1 MPIALK
7 TTETHSGCCHRLP
20 FRTLKLR
27 TGRCLQPLLQPFNR
41 RFSSTHHHH
50 HQKQQSSS
58 TKRHDFFRLLL
69 FSSQNSPKA
78 KRRSQ
83 CLVDIDIFVFPIR
96 LAAKV
101 RYCVWY
107 ESHCTHTYTQS
118 PRGNTANIRTDVY
131 IPKIQD
137 IRQCSLPQ
145 LQPMPMTEKRNEN
158 CVRKCVWL
166 CASECVLLNDVD
178 GGSDDFQ
185 PISLVRSTFWLVLVT
200 RYS

>member
-1 MPIALK
+1 MLTAVAATIQSTLLFDTRHTI
-7 TTETHSGCCHRLP
+7 TTTR
-20 FRTLKLR
+20 
-27 TGRCLQPLLQPFNR
+27 
-41 RFSSTHHHH
+41 
-50 HQKQQSSS
+50 SS

-101 RYCVWY
+101 RYCVSY
-107 ESHCTHTYTQS
+107 ESHCTHTQS
-118 PRGNTANIRTDVY
+118 PRGNSQHTNVY

-145 LQPMPMTEKRNEN
+145 LQPMPMTEKRNESS
-158 CVRKCVWL
+158 VRKSVCV
-166 CASECVLLNDVD
+166 CE
-178 GGSDDFQ
+178 
-185 PISLVRSTFWLVLVT
+185 
-200 RYS
+200 